1 MERNNV
7 VTMKGNP
14 VTLVGPEL
22 KVGDKAPDFT
32 VLDKGLSPKS
42 LSDYTGK
49 IKVLSVTPS
58 LDTPVCDIQA
68 KWFNDEATSLPGDVV
83 VLNVSMDLPFAI
95 GRFCAANGVDKVE
108 VLSDHRDAS
117 FGESWGL
124 LIKELR
130 LLTRAVAIVDA
141 EDVLR
146 YLQIV
151 PEATDSPDYD
161 PLMESLKSIVQR

>member
-22 KVGDKAPDFT
+22 KIGDKAPDFT
-32 VLDKGLSPKS
+32 VLDKGLSSKS

-58 LDTPVCDIQA
+58 LDTPVCDMQA
-68 KWFNDEATSLPGDVV
+68 KWFNDEAISLPGDVV

-95 GRFCAANGVDKVE
+95 GRFCAANGVDRVE

-130 LLTRAVAIVDA
+130 LLARAVAIVDDN
-141 EDVLR
+141 DVLR

-151 PEATDSPDYD
+151 SEATDAPDYG
-161 PLMESLKSIVQR
+161 PLMEALKSVVQG